1 MQLAKKVIIK
11 GKKGRRPAKKK
22 FNDHSKHHQKRIKN
36 PLKEECQTTLSFLR
50 LYNFI
55 ATKIEVL
62 NTDNNQHETFNLVEE
77 GELSFTESDPK
88 ELTNDDLDNINVG
101 LYLKDKFN
109 ISHEPCMKLPS
120 KPMTFPT
127 PNPLRSELLN

>member
-22 FNDHSKHHQKRIKN
+22 FSDHSKHHQKRIKN
-36 PLKEECQTTLSFLR
+36 PLKKCQTTLSFLR
-50 LYNFI
+50 LYNFN

-109 ISHEPCMKLPS
+109 ISHEALHEIAIKANDV
-120 KPMTFPT
+120 
-127 PNPLRSELLN
+127 PNT